1 MHIFNAAT
9 AAALLIIFTG
19 CAKQPGEKTASLT
32 FAETY
37 AEIVHRNYQ
46 RSYETALE
54 LQTAVHAFLAA
65 PDDQTLAAARQAW
78 FAARKPYG
86 QTEAFRFYEG
96 PIDFADPDSGQEG
109 PEGQLNAWPLNE
121 AFIDFVEGDASAGLI
136 NKPGVPITRE
146 VLIERNG
153 LDDEAN
159 VTTGYH
165 AIEFLL
171 WGQDLDAD
179 GPGDRSATDFIAG
192 EADNDRRGQY
202 LNVVTDLLV
211 ADLKTLMT
219 AWAPGQSSNYRAE
232 FLAMDSKAQIA
243 NVMTGLATL
252 SGFELASER
261 IAVALDSGDQEH
273 EHSCFSDNTH
283 NDIVYNAQGILNV
296 CVGEYDTVGG
306 TGLLKVVADADASLA
321 DKLEKGLQQTQA
333 LAQKLEQPFDKLL
346 ASSADSEA
354 RQTAELLVASLQAQ
368 SKLFVEAGGKLGV
381 KVIVAAE

>member
-1 MHIFNAAT
+1 M
-9 AAALLIIFTG
+9 
-19 CAKQPGEKTASLT
+19 
-32 FAETY
+32 
-37 AEIVHRNYQ
+37 
-46 RSYETALE
+46 
-54 LQTAVHAFLAA
+54 
-65 PDDQTLAAARQAW
+65 
-78 FAARKPYG
+78 
-86 QTEAFRFYEG
+86 
-96 PIDFADPDSGQEG
+96 
-109 PEGQLNAWPLNE
+109 
-121 AFIDFVEGDASAGLI
+121 
-136 NKPGVPITRE
+136 
-146 VLIERNG
+146 LIERNG

-219 AWAPGQSSNYRAE
+219 AWAPGQSSNYRVE